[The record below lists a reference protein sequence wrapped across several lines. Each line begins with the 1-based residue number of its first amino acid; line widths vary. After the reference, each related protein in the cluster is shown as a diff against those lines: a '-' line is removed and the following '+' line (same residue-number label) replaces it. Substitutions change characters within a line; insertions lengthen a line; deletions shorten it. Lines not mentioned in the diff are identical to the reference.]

1 MRRAGGGNAVG
12 LIAWRRQYYQRRR
25 CSGISA
31 AAAAAAAAA
40 EAATV
45 LYCIIHLRRCAA
57 SQMTR
62 SLISVVTGHLAPDI
76 CPLEIAIANQ
86 CHITC
91 ATTIADIYLMVRV

>member
-31 AAAAAAAAA
+31 AAAAAAAA
-40 EAATV
+40 TV

-62 SLISVVTGHLAPDI
+62 SLISVVTGHLAPGHLPPGNRHRELVPHNLCDHHRRHL
-76 CPLEIAIANQ
+76 P
-86 CHITC
+86 HG
-91 ATTIADIYLMVRV
+91 

>member
-40 EAATV
+40 TV

-62 SLISVVTGHLAPDI
+62 SLISVVTGHLAPGHLPPGNRHREPVPHNLCDHHRRRL
-76 CPLEIAIANQ
+76 P
-86 CHITC
+86 HG
-91 ATTIADIYLMVRV
+91 